1 MPVSLDSPSFFRSS
15 DDSAFTPFYRRW
27 FPAVQLIA
35 RTLMRIVAPRF
46 RVTGRGHVPR
56 TGAVILACNH
66 ISDADPLLVGA
77 ATLRPT
83 GYMAKRA
90 LWEISWLAPILD
102 LVGSFPVD
110 PGAPDRAALRK
121 SEGILARGEAL
132 VVFPEGRISPEGQ
145 LAALL
150 PGVLQ
155 LALKSGAPIVPVGL
169 AGANFVVPYGQL
181 VPRPTL
187 RAVNLHFGEPI
198 SLDDLQAMPKRQARE
213 IALQR
218 LEAGMRVAIARA
230 ERA

>member
-1 MPVSLDSPSFFRSS
+1 MSLDSPSFFRSAT
-15 DDSAFTPFYRRW
+15 DSAFTPFYRRW
-27 FPAVQLIA
+27 FPVVQLIA
-35 RTLMRIVAPRF
+35 RTLMRLVAPRF
-46 RVTGRGHVPR
+46 RVTGRGHMPR
-56 TGAVILACNH
+56 SGAVILACNH

-83 GYMAKRA
+83 GYMAKRE
-90 LWEISWLAPILD
+90 LWKIGWLAPILD

-145 LAALL
+145 LAPLL

-169 AGANFVVPYGQL
+169 CGANFVVPYGEL

-187 RAVNLHFGEPI
+187 NQVSLHYGEPI
-198 SLDDLQAMPKRQARE
+198 SLDDLQEMPKREARQ

-218 LEAGMRVAIARA
+218 LEAGLRAAIARA
-230 ERA
+230 ERG

>member
-1 MPVSLDSPSFFRSS
+1 MSLESPSFFRSAT
-15 DDSAFTPFYRRW
+15 DSAFTPFYRRW
-27 FPAVQLIA
+27 FPAVQLFA
-35 RTLMRIVAPRF
+35 RFLMRLAAPRF

-90 LWEISWLAPILD
+90 LWEIGWLAPVLD
-102 LVGSFPVD
+102 FVGSFPVD
-110 PGAPDRAALRK
+110 PGAPDRAALRR

-132 VVFPEGRISPEGQ
+132 VVFPEGRISPDGK
-145 LAALL
+145 LASLL

-155 LALKSGAPIVPVGL
+155 LALKSGAPIVPIGL
-169 AGANFVVPYGQL
+169 SGANYVVPYGQL

-187 RAVNLHFGEPI
+187 HAVSVHYGAPI
-198 SLDDLQAMPKRQARE
+198 SLDDLQEMPKRQARE
-213 IALQR
+213 IARER
-218 LEAGMRVAIARA
+218 LEAGLRAAIAQA
-230 ERA
+230 EGD